1 MKKAIML
8 ALLLTTITPAQANE
22 IAGTRVAGQGA
33 VCAEGQGKAVEVNA
47 TTKKESS
54 YCIEI
59 VLPTPPTIQQ
69 VEEKAKTIIAESITK
84 INNQNPVT
92 VVAEETVSVEPQI
105 ITEILTKIEVNAT
118 TKVVTV
124 LPLTPAELDQAA
136 KDRAVTESRN
146 QAKTKAKE
154 FAASE
159 QGTEQCVNWSA
170 QEQSGTECALDP
182 ILATN
187 EEVEDFWTIFT
198 LSFFNW
204 YEFLKWDW
212 RW

>member
-47 TTKKESS
+47 TTKQEWS

-59 VLPTPPTIQQ
+59 VRPTPPTVQQ
-69 VEEKAKTIIAESITK
+69 VEEKAKTTVAESITK

-92 VVAEETVSVEPQI
+92 VVAEETVSVEPQP
-105 ITEILTKIEVNAT
+105 ITEILTKVEVNAT

-124 LPLTPAELDQAA
+124 SPLTPVELDQVA
-136 KDRAVTESRN
+136 KDRAVAESRN
-146 QAKTKAKE
+146 QAKTKAQE
-154 FAASE
+154 SAAAE

-170 QEQSGTECALDP
+170 QGQSGTECALDP
-182 ILATN
+182 ILATE
-187 EEVEDFWTIFT
+187 EEVEEFWNIFT
-198 LSFFNW
+198 FTFFNW
-204 YEFLKWDW
+204 YELLKSDW